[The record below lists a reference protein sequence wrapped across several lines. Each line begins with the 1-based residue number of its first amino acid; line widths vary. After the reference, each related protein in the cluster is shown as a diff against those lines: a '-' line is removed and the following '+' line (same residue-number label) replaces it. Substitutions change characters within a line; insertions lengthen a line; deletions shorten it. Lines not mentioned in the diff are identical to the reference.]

1 MSGKPTGYFSWKLRL
16 NWINV
21 SQNLKRLFIMDL
33 HKGTDKF
40 RKLLSK
46 VFGIDLA
53 TASKAHIQSEPWQIR
68 SPHYKLH
75 YSTVLCNVTEYGEN
89 TINSF
94 TLLN

>member
-1 MSGKPTGYFSWKLRL
+1 
-16 NWINV
+16 
-21 SQNLKRLFIMDL
+21 MDL

-68 SPHYKLH
+68 SPHYK
-75 YSTVLCNVTEYGEN
+75 
-89 TINSF
+89 
-94 TLLN
+94 